1 MDALV
6 PLLIGLLW
14 GLALAGLFK
23 VWTVETILEAWITE
37 KRGEER
43 DEQH

>member
-23 VWTVETILEAWITE
+23 VWTVKTILKAWITE
-37 KRGEER
+37 KREEER

>member
-1 MDALV
+1 MDTLV

-23 VWTVETILEAWITE
+23 VWTAEAILKAWITE
-37 KRGEER
+37 EEER